1 MKSLLRHVRI
11 SAGLVSLFL
20 VGVAA
25 SAQSSPTDPGGG
37 TAPTSGGAT
46 GQGLMNPLKNINSL
60 WDLLAAILQLVV
72 DIGWIFVT
80 LMLIYVGFLFVAA
93 QGNDEKLK
101 NARSALVWTVIGGL
115 ILLGAQSIAL
125 FLKATGAALTG

>member
-1 MKSLLRHVRI
+1 MKALLQKVRI
-11 SAGLVSLFL
+11 TAGLVALFL
-20 VGVAA
+20 VGTVV
-25 SAQSSPTDPGGG
+25 SAQPV
-37 TAPTSGGAT
+37 TAPTT
-46 GQGLMNPLKNINSL
+46 GQSGTTGGGGLMNPLKNINSL

-93 QGNDEKLK
+93 QGNDEKIK